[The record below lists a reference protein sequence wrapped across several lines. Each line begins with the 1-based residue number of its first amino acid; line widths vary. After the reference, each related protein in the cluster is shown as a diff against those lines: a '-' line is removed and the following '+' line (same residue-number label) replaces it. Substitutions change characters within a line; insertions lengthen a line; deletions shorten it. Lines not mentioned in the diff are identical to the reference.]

1 MVMGVSALMA
11 LMAVCLRF
19 DGSCSPHHRR
29 VAKMVYS
36 SSLME
41 ASFFT
46 IAQRSDIDRAVEA
59 KKRIQEISDLNQV
72 WESVMFPKE

>member
-1 MVMGVSALMA
+1 
-11 LMAVCLRF
+11 
-19 DGSCSPHHRR
+19 
-29 VAKMVYS
+29 MVYS

-59 KKRIQEISDLNQV
+59 KMRIQEISDLNQV
-72 WESVMFPKE
+72 

>member
-1 MVMGVSALMA
+1 MNSEALMVMGVSALMA
-11 LMAVCLRF
+11 LMAGCLRS
-19 DGSCSPHHRR
+19 DDSCSPHRHR

-59 KKRIQEISDLNQV
+59 KMRIQEISDLNQV
-72 WESVMFPKE
+72 